1 MLMKM
6 MMMMMMKT
14 SLFSVFLAILSIVAV
29 VQIEAVVLEE
39 TPAAASPAVDADA
52 LAAVASAFV
61 CHLPLFEQTSTTKSD
76 PN

>member
-1 MLMKM
+1 MSMLMM
-6 MMMMMMKT
+6 MLLLLMMMKT

-61 CHLPLFEQTSTTKSD
+61 CHLPLFEQT
-76 PN
+76 